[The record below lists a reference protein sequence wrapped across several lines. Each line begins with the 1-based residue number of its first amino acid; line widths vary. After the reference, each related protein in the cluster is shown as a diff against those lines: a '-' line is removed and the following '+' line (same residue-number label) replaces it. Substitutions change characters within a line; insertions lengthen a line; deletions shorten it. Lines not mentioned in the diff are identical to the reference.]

1 MSVNTSQN
9 LPGRLHEVTASYRS
23 TWLRPHG
30 DGLAPRLDHLRAY
43 LDLALDE
50 PAAVQKVQ
58 DAAAELREV
67 PHLSA
72 VLPSITDTAV
82 AHMGA
87 DFGNIQVIDPRDG
100 SLVLV
105 TQSGFRDGFIDHFSV
120 VRDASSVCGQA
131 ARQSTQTVV
140 ADVRADRALEPHQQV
155 FRAAG
160 VRAVQ
165 STPLIDPAGRIIG
178 MISTHASQPGR
189 PSARD
194 LKLMELYGRLAGEII
209 AQHLDGSPATGD
221 GLAIRLPDA
230 TTLPRLDN
238 ASVELLMRQ
247 VLSDTINRIFSAGLN
262 LAGTL
267 QLVTHDDHAARRVQ
281 DGLDELDEAIRQIQR
296 AALEIST
303 RHSGRTGAE
312 GTDRRP
318 SEARLVPGGRPGV

>member
-1 MSVNTSQN
+1 MA
-9 LPGRLHEVTASYRS
+9 RRI
-23 TWLRPHG
+23 
-30 DGLAPRLDHLRAY
+30 DHLGAY

-67 PHLSA
+67 PRLSGA
-72 VLPSITDTAV
+72 LPMITDTAV
-82 AHMGA
+82 ALMGA

-131 ARQSTQTVV
+131 ARQSAQTVV
-140 ADVRADRALEPHQQV
+140 ADVRADRALEPHQKV

-189 PSARD
+189 PSVRD
-194 LKLMELYGRLAGEII
+194 LKFMELYGRLAGEVI
-209 AQHLDGSPATGD
+209 AGHLDESPTSSTSGD

-230 TTLPRLDN
+230 TTLPRPDD
-238 ASVELLMRQ
+238 ASIELLMRQ

-267 QLVTHDDHAARRVQ
+267 QLVTDDLAARRVQ
-281 DGLDELDEAIRQIQR
+281 AGLDELDEAIRQIKR

-303 RHSGRTGAE
+303 RHSGRTGTE
-312 GTDRRP
+312 DTDRRP
-318 SEARLVPGGRPGV
+318 SGAPRVRGS